1 MSELQQEQISYTC
14 PRCQQCV
21 GRAYRFADGG
31 PRLLRVLIRCENC
44 LHRWSEMI
52 ARPITK

>member
-1 MSELQQEQISYTC
+1 MSDVQQEQIHYTC
-14 PRCQQCV
+14 PRCQQRV
-21 GRAYRFADGG
+21 GRPYRFADDG
-31 PRLLRVLIRCENC
+31 PRTMRVLIRCQNC